1 MCESRERRLSSVETE
16 RPTGSSPTLASS
28 QASYDPSM
36 SNGPVYPPE
45 RHVLRDLGFEIEV
58 LGATEQRAHLVTAD
72 AGSIGAVAT
81 VADVLGGSLCLGV
94 VAPDWMA
101 TSSLAL
107 RWAGPVAGAGLV
119 MDARLLRAGRRH
131 VTVEVTLRAERGGM
145 AGQVVGDALL
155 CFSRLERREA
165 NLDLSERRSQV
176 GARFGFER
184 SDAEPLVPFD
194 SALGAVEIDA
204 SLGLTETPVTT
215 YLRNSFGAVNG
226 GVVAALA
233 GRAATCAVAA
243 TTGATEAAVGVADLV
258 VHHLGQGREGPVRT
272 RVCSVAVEGSR
283 HLQRVELHDAGL
295 LDDRGVPRLM
305 AVAHVGLTV
314 AGS

>member
-1 MCESRERRLSSVETE
+1 MVA
-16 RPTGSSPTLASS
+16 P
-28 QASYDPSM
+28 
-36 SNGPVYPPE
+36 PVYPPE
-45 RHVLRDLGFEIEV
+45 HHVLRDLGFEIEV
-58 LGATEQRAHLVTAD
+58 LGATEQRAHLVPAD

-81 VADVLGGSLCLGV
+81 VVDVLGGSLCLGV

-119 MDARLLRAGRRH
+119 MDARLLRAGRRN
-131 VTVEVTLRAERGGM
+131 VTIEVALHAVRDDVVGEL
-145 AGQVVGDALL
+145 VGDALL
-155 CFSRLERREA
+155 GFSRLERRDT
-165 NLDLSERRSQV
+165 NLDLSQRRTEGGGRV
-176 GARFGFER
+176 AFER
-184 SDAEPLVPFD
+184 GDAEAPEPFD
-194 SALGAVEIDA
+194 VALGTVVIDA
-204 SLGLTETPVTT
+204 SCGVTETPVTP
-215 YLRNSFGAVNG
+215 YVRNSFSAVNG

-233 GRAATCAVAA
+233 ARAATCAVAVS
-243 TTGATEAAVGVADLV
+243 TGTTEAAIGVADLV

-272 RVCSVAVEGSR
+272 RARTVAVEGSR

-295 LDDRGVPRLM
+295 VDDAGGPRLM